1 MNKEKLSDK
10 SSREDYSSSNQH
22 QGAFGWADV
31 AISALLTLVVSVP
44 TMAIEESW
52 HGHPMIDEPT
62 HLWIIAACLVAA
74 SFLAGGVFAGH
85 RRPFAAPKHATA
97 AAGLAVT
104 VLVVADVLRRLWLAH
119 KGVPCGV
126 VRLWCLGAVAA
137 FILSTAGSLL
147 GRRFTTETP
156 PSGR

>member
-1 MNKEKLSDK
+1 MNKEKLGNK
-10 SSREDYSSSNQH
+10 SSRDDYSSSNQH

-85 RRPFAAPKHATA
+85 RRPFAAPRHAVV
-97 AAGLAVT
+97 AAGLAVA

-119 KGVPCGV
+119 KGVPGGV
-126 VRLWCLGAVAA
+126 VGLWCLGAVAA
-137 FILSTAGSLL
+137 FLLSAAGSLL
-147 GRRFTTETP
+147 GRRLATDSP
-156 PSGR
+156 PLGR

>member
-1 MNKEKLSDK
+1 MNKEKLGNK
-10 SSREDYSSSNQH
+10 SSRDDYSSSNQH
-22 QGAFGWADV
+22 QGACGWADV

-85 RRPFAAPKHATA
+85 RRPFAAPRHAVV
-97 AAGLAVT
+97 AAGLAVA

-119 KGVPCGV
+119 KGVPGGV
-126 VRLWCLGAVAA
+126 VGLWCLGAVAA
-137 FILSTAGSLL
+137 FLLSAAGSLL
-147 GRRFTTETP
+147 GRRLATDSP
-156 PSGR
+156 PLGR